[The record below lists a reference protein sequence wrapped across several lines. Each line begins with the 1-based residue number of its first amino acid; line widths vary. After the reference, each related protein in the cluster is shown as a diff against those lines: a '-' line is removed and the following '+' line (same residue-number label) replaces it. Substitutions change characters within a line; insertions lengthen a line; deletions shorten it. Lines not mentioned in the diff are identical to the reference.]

1 MLPPWYVHGPNKF
14 ALRMHYSSRTIWT
27 SILFFLF
34 IVTPGALFA
43 QGKFT
48 VNGRLKME
56 SGDLSDARAVVYK
69 DGVKERTITSGLN
82 KFSLDLELNANY
94 IVSFEKEGYVSKKI
108 SFNTKAPAEA
118 ISGGFT
124 PFDYAVSLFKQYDDV
139 NIVVFNQP
147 VGLIRYDERSG
158 DFDYDTDYTKSIQSQ
173 LQQVLE
179 EVDKKQ
185 KEEENSEKEKAAKA
199 AVAAKAQ
206 AKAEAEAAKQAAA
219 KEKADAEAA
228 KQAAAKAKAD
238 AEAEK
243 EAEAAA
249 KAAEK
254 QKAEEVRKEKPPVV
268 PVLEPEPVLAEQPV
282 RKQEPPAHKP
292 AVQRAPEVHPGLLSK
307 AVVEEDG
314 RRSAEPT
321 IREEEPRVEM
331 ARAVVQHETPAPPAI
346 DGSDVVRDEELIVEP
361 SRVTTVVTLSTGD
374 RKDEY
379 RKVVHKWGGLYYF
392 KNGNTCTQEVYD
404 REARDEQLAGASPRS
419 KMD

>member
-185 KEEENSEKEKAAKA
+185 KEEENNEKEKAAQA

-228 KQAAAKAKAD
+228 KQAARRKRRPM
-238 AEAEK
+238 
-243 EAEAAA
+243 
-249 KAAEK
+249 
-254 QKAEEVRKEKPPVV
+254 QKPQRRPKPLQKLPRGRKPRKYERRNLRWFRYWSPNRCWLNSLYESRSHQPTSLRSNELPKSIQAFSVRRWWRKMDDEVPN
-268 PVLEPEPVLAEQPV
+268 Q
-282 RKQEPPAHKP
+282 
-292 AVQRAPEVHPGLLSK
+292 
-307 AVVEEDG
+307 
-314 RRSAEPT
+314 RSAKRNPAWKWREP
-321 IREEEPRVEM
+321 
-331 ARAVVQHETPAPPAI
+331 
-346 DGSDVVRDEELIVEP
+346 L
-361 SRVTTVVTLSTGD
+361 
-374 RKDEY
+374 
-379 RKVVHKWGGLYYF
+379 F
-392 KNGNTCTQEVYD
+392 NT
-404 REARDEQLAGASPRS
+404 RHLLRLPL
-419 KMD
+419 MDQMWSGTRN